1 MTITTNRRALMLA
14 CGAAALA
21 GPVAAQ
27 VTNARR
33 FRAGRQMVVAD
44 PGQLEGLTDLLQGSL
59 NTPRASTMTVH
70 VPAFRVEVAK
80 QMRKNARTRGFGASQ
95 TTTFMFE
102 NVDDAA
108 MQAMTQRL
116 YDQFMAGLVVQG
128 YRVASMEETRADP
141 NLSRLFNDRP
151 SPLDGDVDGGKST
164 FYAPQGMSVNV
175 VTGDTRVPGGLATF
189 GVASDMG
196 ATGMAVVRSAM
207 AGSMVVMPR
216 YAVGFAEVEA
226 SSDRF
231 LGDLGNTASV
241 SGRGGVR
248 LLPEATRV
256 EVFVPKGANS
266 QFNQDWMALSSS
278 LLLAGA
284 DAGPIHD
291 ATTAAQKRDA
301 VAGQVIG
308 VLGALAGLGTGAV
321 SQYNTSAVT
330 AGPRL
335 TETTEPYLAA
345 VQAHFLTALRPTA

>member
-1 MTITTNRRALMLA
+1 MTMNTSRRALLLG

-21 GPVAAQ
+21 GPAAAE
-27 VTNARR
+27 VSNTRR
-33 FRAGRQMVVAD
+33 FRAGRQIVVGDAS
-44 PGQLEGLTDLLQGSL
+44 QLESLTDLLQGSL
-59 NTPRASTMTVH
+59 NTARPGSLTVH

-80 QMRKNARTRGFGASQ
+80 QMRRNARTRGFGASQ
-95 TTTFMFE
+95 TTTFLFE
-102 NVDDAA
+102 NVNDTA

-116 YDQFMAGLVVQG
+116 YEQFMAGLVAHG
-128 YRVASMEETRADP
+128 YRVATMEETRADP
-141 NLSRLFNDRP
+141 NLTRLFNDRP
-151 SPLDGDVDGGKST
+151 NRLDADVDGGRST
-164 FYAPQGMSVNV
+164 FYAPEGMSVNT
-175 VTGDTRVPGGLATF
+175 VTGDTRVPGGLASF
-189 GVASDMG
+189 GVAGDM
-196 ATGMAVVRSAM
+196 ASTGMGLVRAAM
-207 AGSMVVMPR
+207 AGSMVIMPR

-256 EVFVPKGANS
+256 EVFVPKGTNS

-278 LLLAGA
+278 LLLSGA

-291 ATTAAQKRDA
+291 ATTDAQRRDA
-301 VAGQVIG
+301 IAGQVIG
-308 VLGALAGLGTGAV
+308 VLGALAGLGSGAV

-345 VQAHFLTALRPTA
+345 VQSHFLTALRPTS

>member
-1 MTITTNRRALMLA
+1 MTARINRRALMLA
-14 CGAAALA
+14 GGAMALA
-21 GPVAAQ
+21 GPGSAQ
-27 VTNARR
+27 VVNARR
-33 FRAGRQMVVAD
+33 FRAGRQVVAAD
-44 PGQLEGLTDLLQGSL
+44 AGQLAGLPDLLQGSL
-59 NTPRASTMTVH
+59 NTPRLSSMTVH

-95 TTTFMFE
+95 TTTFLFE

-108 MQAMTQRL
+108 MQSMTQRL
-116 YDQFMAGLVVQG
+116 YDQFMAGLVAHG
-128 YRVASMEETRADP
+128 YTVATMAQTRADP
-141 NLSRLFNDRP
+141 NLARLFNDRP
-151 SPLDGDVDGGKST
+151 SPLDGNVDGGRST
-164 FYAPQGMSVNV
+164 FYAPQGMSVNIL
-175 VTGDTRVPGGLATF
+175 TGDTRVPSGLASF
-189 GVASDMG
+189 SVASDMG

-207 AGSMVVMPR
+207 AGSMIVMPR
-216 YAVGFAEVEA
+216 FAIGFAEVEA

-266 QFNQDWMALSSS
+266 QFGQDWMALSSS

-291 ATTAAQKRDA
+291 ATTDAQKRDA
-301 VAGQVIG
+301 AVGQVIG

-345 VQAHFLTALRPTA
+345 VQEHFLAALKPTA